1 MAAMSPKKKYVAVYE
16 RDREADTWYVRIEGE
31 LGCQTYGRS
40 LRQAQT
46 RIREALALWLDRE
59 PEALTI
65 EDRLPTSVAAV
76 ATQVTRARQA
86 AEAAGEKAQKQTSEA
101 VKRLTDLGL
110 SRRDAADVLGLSHQR
125 IQQLV
130 DAT

>member
-1 MAAMSPKKKYVAVYE
+1 MSPKKKYVAVYE
-16 RDREADTWYVRIEGE
+16 RDSDGDAWNVRIEGE
-31 LGCQTYGRS
+31 PGCHTYGRS
-40 LRQAQT
+40 LRQAQA
-46 RIREALALWLDRE
+46 RIREALAVWLDRE
-59 PEALTI
+59 PEDLAI
-65 EDRLPTSVAAV
+65 EDRLPASVTAV
-76 ATQVTRARQA
+76 ATRVARARQA

-130 DAT
+130 DAG